1 MRKEE
6 VIMNEKMERM
16 LAKMVDDFNRYSKS
30 VALSYAEENKE
41 VLNWNLGRMGCVEE
55 YMNELARVM
64 GVKLKYKFDVHVY
77 GRGEKLERKLKYR
90 AVEIVKEG

>member
-1 MRKEE
+1 
-6 VIMNEKMERM
+6 MNVTMERM

-41 VLNWNLGRMGCVEE
+41 ALNWSLGRMGCVEE

-64 GVKLKYKFDVHVY
+64 GVKLKYGHGFEVHR
-77 GRGEKLERKLKYR
+77 RGEKWEKELKYR
-90 AVEIVKEG
+90 TVEIVKEG